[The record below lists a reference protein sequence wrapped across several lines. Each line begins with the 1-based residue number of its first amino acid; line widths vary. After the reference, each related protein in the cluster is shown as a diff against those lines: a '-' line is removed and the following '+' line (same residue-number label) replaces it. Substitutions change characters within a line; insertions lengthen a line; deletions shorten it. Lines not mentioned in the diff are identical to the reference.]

1 MSLQHAARGQ
11 IKGWHVLA
19 AMLAFFGAVIAV
31 NVVFMVYA
39 LQSFP
44 GEDVRRSYLQG
55 LAYNETLAERE
66 AQAELGWRAAAALQ
80 PSITGA
86 ELVVIMRDRD
96 GAPLDRLTLTAE
108 LRRPADDSMD
118 RSLSFV
124 SRGNG
129 AYVATLGELPAGDW
143 RLRAR
148 AADNGSGALDFES
161 ELPWQIR

>member
-1 MSLQHAARGQ
+1 
-11 IKGWHVLA
+11 
-19 AMLAFFGAVIAV
+19 VIAV
-31 NVVFMVYA
+31 NVVFMVFA

-55 LAYNETLAERE
+55 LAYNDTLAERE
-66 AQAELGWRAAAALQ
+66 AQAELGWRAAAELRS
-80 PSITGA
+80 SITGA
-86 ELVVIMRDRD
+86 ELVIIMRDRD

-129 AYVATLGELPAGDW
+129 VYVATLGGLAPGDW

-148 AADNGSGALDFES
+148 AADSGSGALDFES